1 MAKKGK
7 KVVEEVV
14 EESSEEEVSEEESEE
29 EEKAAPASTKKQG
42 AAKAVGKKRKGGD
55 ESEEEEE
62 EEEEE
67 GANVVEAK
75 EGKSKEV
82 KRLKGKDAAA
92 FAEQQKAETTAGGG
106 ILSDKLFDDL
116 DICEE
121 TKQGIRDME
130 FKSLTLIQS
139 KTVEPLLAGRDL
151 LAQARTGS
159 GKTLAFLIPS
169 IELLHKG
176 HFAQRNGTGV
186 IVLSPTRELS
196 LQTYS
201 VARDALKY
209 HKHTHGIIMGGANR
223 RAEAEKL
230 VKGVNFLIAT
240 PGRLLDHL
248 QNTRGFVFRNLQ
260 VLTIDEADRILE
272 AGFED
277 ELREI
282 LKLLPKE
289 GRQTMLFSATQTSKI
304 GECRSRALIK
314 LCPARIS
321 KWLCVLRRE
330 VPVHYSEFA
339 L

>member
-1 MAKKGK
+1 MVRDSSKKMGK
-7 KVVEEVV
+7 KKAVAKEEV
-14 EESSEEEVSEEESEE
+14 
-29 EEKAAPASTKKQG
+29 
-42 AAKAVGKKRKGGD
+42 D
-55 ESEEEEE
+55 EEEEE
-62 EEEEE
+62 EEEKVQAPASNKKGSAGGKKRKSIDDNEE
-67 GANVVEAK
+67 EEVGA
-75 EGKSKEV
+75 
-82 KRLKGKDAAA
+82 KRIKPKDAGGYQAA
-92 FAEQQKAETTAGGG
+92 AETTAGGG
-106 ILSDKLFDDL
+106 ILSDKRFDSL
-116 DICEE
+116 EICEE
-121 TKQGIRDME
+121 TQNGIKDMG
-130 FKSLTLIQS
+130 FANMTLIQS
-139 KTVEPLLAGRDL
+139 KTVIPLLAGRDL

-260 VLTIDEADRILE
+260 VLVIDEADRILE

-304 GECRSRALIK
+304 GIEAPCIGLRLEPHKSTLRVRSAHHTTH
-314 LCPARIS
+314 P
-321 KWLCVLRRE
+321 
-330 VPVHYSEFA
+330 PHPFHPQ
-339 L
+339 